1 MMFGCVT
8 CGKRRPA
15 PACISQ
21 ACLLLSPPPSPSP
34 SLSFSVLEARK
45 ALGNRMV
52 CQNGLKGQTMK
63 CQELQSISDERHSS
77 DFKTV
82 FLIDLL

>member
-45 ALGNRMV
+45 TLG
-52 CQNGLKGQTMK
+52 KGGGA
-63 CQELQSISDERHSS
+63 S
-77 DFKTV
+77 TV
-82 FLIDLL
+82 EEGS